1 MMENS
6 ARNFRLIP
14 ALRMTLAVGLT
25 LAGLQAC
32 SKQAPE
38 ATEATPAASKDG
50 AITLAPAQIA
60 ALGITL
66 ASAQAADNLPIGSVP
81 AVVSLPPEARVAVA
95 SPYAGTVL
103 RLMAIAGQEVKQGDA
118 LAVVRAA
125 EAVQYSAAL
134 ARTQAELP
142 VAAAQAS
149 RLAQLAREGIIAPAR
164 ADEARAALQALQAT
178 QAENRRLMA
187 MGGVSRDGTITLR
200 APIAGRVSSV
210 SVETGGAVVEGT
222 APFIVENTAQLRLDL
237 QIPERLA
244 GEVRKGMVVHVV
256 QDGRSVEGKLLS
268 VSETLDPTTR
278 ALTAKASLPAGAG
291 LIPGKSVMAAIAGQS
306 SAKGVS
312 IPASALTH
320 SEAGD
325 MVFVKT
331 PKGFRTVKVT
341 VAGQI
346 GDRAFLAS
354 GLKAGDQVATSGVA
368 ELKTLAQGQ

>member
-1 MMENS
+1 MKNP
-6 ARNFRLIP
+6 ARTYRI
-14 ALRMTLAVGLT
+14 TLAIGLT

-32 SKQAPE
+32 SKQQAPE
-38 ATEATPAASKDG
+38 AAQTAPDAAAKDG
-50 AITLAPAQIA
+50 SIALAPAQIA

-66 ASAQAADNLPIGSVP
+66 AQAQVADNLPIGSVP
-81 AVVSLPPEARVAVA
+81 AVVTLPPEARVAVA

-103 RLMAIAGQEVKQGDA
+103 RLMAIAGQEVRQGDA

-134 ARTQAELP
+134 ARTQAQLP

-200 APIAGRVSSV
+200 APITGRISSV

-244 GEVRKGMVVHVV
+244 GQVRKGMVVHVV
-256 QDGRSVEGKLLS
+256 QNGRSVEGKLLS

-312 IPASALTH
+312 IPASAVAHT
-320 SEAGD
+320 EGAD
-325 MVFVKT
+325 MVFVQT
-331 PKGFRTVKVT
+331 PKGFRAVKVS

-354 GLKAGDQVATSGVA
+354 GLNAGEQVATSGVA

>member
-1 MMENS
+1 MKNP
-6 ARNFRLIP
+6 AHIFRL
-14 ALRMTLAVGLT
+14 TLAVGLT

-32 SKQAPE
+32 SKQPTPQAAE
-38 ATEATPAASKDG
+38 TPAATAKDG
-50 AITLAPAQIA
+50 AITLPPAQIA

-66 ASAQAADNLPIGSVP
+66 AQAQAADNLPIGSVP

-103 RLMAIAGQEVKQGDA
+103 RLMVIAGQEVKQGDP

-178 QAENRRLMA
+178 QAENRRLMNLA
-187 MGGVSRDGTITLR
+187 GPGSGVAKNGTITLR
-200 APIAGRVSSV
+200 APITGRVSSV

-244 GEVRKGMVVHVV
+244 GQVRKGMVVHVV
-256 QDGRSVEGKLLS
+256 QNGRSIEGKLLS

-278 ALTAKASLPAGAG
+278 ALIAKASLPAGAG

-306 SAKGVS
+306 QTKGVS
-312 IPASALTH
+312 IPALAVTH
-320 SEAGD
+320 ADGAD
-325 MVFVKT
+325 MVFVQT
-331 PKGFRTVKVT
+331 PKGFRAAKVT

-346 GDRAFLAS
+346 GDRAYLSS
-354 GLKAGDQVATSGVA
+354 GLEAGAQVATSGVA